1 MSKIMIQG
9 TTSSAGKS
17 MMVTALCRIFSNAG
31 FRVVPFK
38 SQNMSSKYYLLDGD
52 KKISTAQALQ
62 AIAARVKPDVKMNP
76 VLLIPNSDMGSE
88 VIVNGES
95 RGHMEAR
102 RYFEYKNSLRAEI
115 LQIFLELEKSYDIV
129 VIEGAGSPAEI
140 NLKQNDIVNMGMAKM
155 ADSKVFLVADVGRGG
170 VFASLY
176 GTYML
181 LEEEERRRI
190 KGFIINKFRG
200 DKSLLTSGVK
210 MIEELTGVP
219 VVGVI
224 PYMHI
229 ELADEDSLVDYTKK
243 CNTEEQTLEDMENEL
258 NRLAQV
264 VLANLDIKSVYSAMG
279 YRDEFR
285 C

>member
-17 MMVTALCRIFSNAG
+17 IMVTALCRIFSNAG

-38 SQNMSSKYYLLDGD
+38 SQNMSSKYYVLDGG

-62 AIAARVKPDVKMNP
+62 AIAARVEPDVKMNP

-102 RYFEYKNSLRAEI
+102 RYFEYKNSLRSEI
-115 LQIFLELEKSYDIV
+115 RKIFLELEKCYDIV

-140 NLKQNDIVNMGMAKM
+140 NLKENDIVNMGMAKM
-155 ADSKVFLVADVGRGG
+155 ADSKVFLVADIDRGG

-181 LEEEERRRI
+181 LEEEERKRI

-200 DKSLLTSGVK
+200 DKSLLTSGIQ
-210 MIEELTGVP
+210 MIEDLTGIP

-229 ELADEDSLVDYTKK
+229 ELADEDSLVDYAKK
-243 CNTEEQTLEDMENEL
+243 CNTEVQTLEDMEREL
-258 NRLAQV
+258 DRLAEV
-264 VLANLDIKSVYSAMG
+264 VLAHLNMNAVYSAMG
-279 YRDEFR
+279 YKNEF
-285 C
+285 CP

>member
-155 ADSKVFLVADVGRGG
+155 ADSKVFLVADIDRGG

-243 CNTEEQTLEDMENEL
+243 CNTEEQTLEEMENEL